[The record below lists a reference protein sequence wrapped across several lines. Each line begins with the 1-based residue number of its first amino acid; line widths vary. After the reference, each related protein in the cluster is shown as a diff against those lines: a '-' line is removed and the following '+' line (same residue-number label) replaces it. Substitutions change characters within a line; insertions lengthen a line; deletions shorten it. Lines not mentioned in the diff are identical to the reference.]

1 MTTNRKNITDVLEG
15 RKPEFIPFSIYGWSA
30 MGDDPAW
37 QNVVKQGLCRVMRI
51 PVINEILSSNVEKMH
66 HEEIVDGKPM
76 QRITLRTPLGELNQV
91 LIKNHEQEYYLKT
104 PDDYKIMKYIIENTK
119 LELDSKLFDETEKML
134 GDTGFTLIYGIR
146 SPMQTMI
153 VDYAGLENF
162 SYSLADG
169 FPELFELADVLLEQ
183 LITYCKIAAKGPGRY
198 FQLRENLTSDQWGPE
213 RFSKYHMP
221 VYEKII
227 PILHSGGKKVYTHY
241 DGKLSCLSKLIS
253 KTEIDGID
261 SLTAPPEG
269 DMTLKEARA
278 AFPGKM
284 FWVNINISLYSLP
297 LEKLKEKITEF
308 VYQTSE
314 DGRNLAFE
322 ISEDVPANWQESIPV
337 VLDTLKNL
345 KLV

>member
-1 MTTNRKNITDVLEG
+1 MITNRKNLIDVFEG
-15 RKPEFIPFSIYGWSA
+15 RRSEFIPFSIYSWRD
-30 MGDDPAW
+30 MCDDPAW
-37 QNVVKQGLCRVMRI
+37 QDLIKQGLCRVMRI
-51 PVINEILSSNVEKMH
+51 PVIKEIPSSNIETIYQ
-66 HEEIVDGKPM
+66 EEIINGKPV
-76 QRITLRTPLGELNQV
+76 RRTTLRTPLGELNQV

-104 PDDYKIMKYIIENTK
+104 PHDYKIMKYIIENTK
-119 LELDSKLFDETEKML
+119 LELDPEQFLESEKML
-134 GDTGFTLIYGIR
+134 GDTGLTLIYGIR
-146 SPMQTMI
+146 SPMQTLV

-162 SYSLADG
+162 SYSLADA
-169 FPELFELADVLLEQ
+169 FPELFELVDVLLEQ
-183 LITYCKIAAKGPGRY
+183 LIEYCKIVAKGPGRY
-198 FQLRENLTSDQWGPE
+198 FQLRENLTSVQWGPE

-241 DGKLSCLSKLIS
+241 DGKLSCLSKLIA

-269 DMTLKEARA
+269 NMTLKEARA
-278 AFPGKM
+278 AFPGKVL
-284 FWVNINISLYSLP
+284 WVNINISHYSLP
-297 LEKLKEKITEF
+297 PKKLKEMITEF
-308 VYQTSE
+308 VYQASE

-322 ISEDVPANWQESIPV
+322 ISEDTPENWQESIPV

>member
-1 MTTNRKNITDVLEG
+1 MTTNRNSLTDVLEG
-15 RKPEFIPFSIYGWSA
+15 RRPEFIPFSIYGWEA

-37 QNVVKQGLCRVMRI
+37 QYIVKQGLCRVMRI
-51 PVINEILSSNVEKMH
+51 PVIKETLSSNVEKICQ
-66 HEEIVDGKPM
+66 EEIVDGKP
-76 QRITLRTPLGELNQV
+76 IYKTTLRTPLGELNQL

-104 PDDYKIMKYIIENTK
+104 PNDYKIMKYIIENTK
-119 LELDSKLFDETEKML
+119 LELDPKQFDETEKML
-134 GDTGFTLIYGIR
+134 GDTGLTLIYGIR
-146 SPMQTMI
+146 SPMQTMV

-183 LITYCKIAAKGPGRY
+183 LIIYCNLVAKGPGRY
-198 FQLRENLTSDQWGPE
+198 FQLRENLTSDQWGPV

-227 PILHSGGKKVYTHY
+227 PILHSGGKKVYTHF
-241 DGKLSCLSKLIS
+241 DGKLSCLSELIS

-269 DMTLKEARA
+269 NMTLKEARA

-284 FWVNINISLYSLP
+284 FWVNINISNYSLP
-297 LEKLKEKITEF
+297 PEKLKEIITES
-308 VYQTSE
+308 VYQASE

-322 ISEDVPANWQESIPV
+322 ISEDIPANWQESIPF

-345 KLV
+345 KLA